1 MAREHDAYMTGLWV
15 AQEARKREGWTTNVA
30 KTAAAVD
37 TGVAQPEPCHGRH
50 EVAGSSPA
58 PRSNLN
64 APAVDAHQRT
74 KADAA
79 CHPSESPFL
88 VPATSNA
95 SAASSPPS
103 TRDRSLVGACQQE
116 PGLLSRKTPAP
127 LERDVLKAVLA
138 ALRAHPRV
146 AFVERINSGAYKSA
160 AGHYVRFGFVGCPD
174 ILGMLKDGRFLAI
187 EVKRPGGNPTG
198 DQVEF
203 LGVVARWHGVAFVAW
218 SADDVARAL
227 A

>member
-1 MAREHDAYMTGLWV
+1 MAREHDAHMTALYV
-15 AQEARKREGWTTNVA
+15 AQCARNTVWTTDCA

-37 TGVAQPEPCHGRH
+37 TTSGGVGSRH
-50 EVAGSSPA
+50 AAGSAPRGEESQQYVASSSPA
-58 PRSNLN
+58 GVAPGPLTHN
-64 APAVDAHQRT
+64 APADAAPSGRAR
-74 KADAA
+74 ADAA
-79 CHPSESPFL
+79 G
-88 VPATSNA
+88 V
-95 SAASSPPS
+95 
-103 TRDRSLVGACQQE
+103 
-116 PGLLSRKTPAP
+116 P
-127 LERDVLKAVLA
+127 LERAVLKAVLA

-146 AFVERINSGAYKSA
+146 AFVERMNSGAYKSA
-160 AGHYVRFGFVGCPD
+160 AGHYVRYGFVGCPD
-174 ILGMLKDGRFLAI
+174 IIGMLKDGRFLAV